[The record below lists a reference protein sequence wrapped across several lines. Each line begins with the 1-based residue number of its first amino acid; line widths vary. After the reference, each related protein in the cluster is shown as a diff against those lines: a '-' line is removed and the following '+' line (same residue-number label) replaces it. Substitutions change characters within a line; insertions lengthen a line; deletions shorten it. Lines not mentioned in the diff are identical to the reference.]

1 MIKEIQKRPFVRPL
15 LLWITGILLQ
25 PWLPLERWS
34 FILLLLPIGILFY
47 VFTHTKGQMD
57 LAYHACWVW
66 GTIFVA
72 LLFFLAVQATFYT
85 QQKGYLFAFNI
96 PGQESLG
103 LLKNRLLASF
113 DQLALSEKERSVLQ
127 TVTFGY
133 KQELAWETRQQFSMT
148 GVAHILAVSGF
159 HVAIVCS
166 FLSWLL
172 FFLPASGWGN
182 RIRYI
187 VTILFLWIF
196 VILTGLSPSAVR
208 AGIMLSL
215 YLTGKQLRRRADGYN
230 TWAAAAFLMLVY
242 NPWYLFDIGFQL
254 SYLAVLSIQLFV
266 PVYTRW
272 EIRNPLV
279 AIPWNWMILSLAA
292 QTGVT
297 FLCLYYFGYFPLL
310 FLLTNIPLTFLV
322 TLLIPVTFLWLF
334 LPSWL
339 PGYGWLTGI
348 VEGLCHS
355 MTWVVEAF
363 SRIPHSTLI
372 IRFDKVLLLLSYA
385 GLFIVYKK

>member
-25 PWLPLERWS
+25 TWLPLERWS

-57 LAYHACWVW
+57 LAYHARWVW

-72 LLFFLAVQATFYT
+72 LLFFLAVQATFYI

-172 FFLPASGWGN
+172 FFLPASG
-182 RIRYI
+182 
-187 VTILFLWIF
+187 
-196 VILTGLSPSAVR
+196 
-208 AGIMLSL
+208 
-215 YLTGKQLRRRADGYN
+215 
-230 TWAAAAFLMLVY
+230 
-242 NPWYLFDIGFQL
+242 
-254 SYLAVLSIQLFV
+254 
-266 PVYTRW
+266 
-272 EIRNPLV
+272 
-279 AIPWNWMILSLAA
+279 
-292 QTGVT
+292 
-297 FLCLYYFGYFPLL
+297 
-310 FLLTNIPLTFLV
+310 
-322 TLLIPVTFLWLF
+322 
-334 LPSWL
+334 
-339 PGYGWLTGI
+339 
-348 VEGLCHS
+348 
-355 MTWVVEAF
+355 
-363 SRIPHSTLI
+363 
-372 IRFDKVLLLLSYA
+372 
-385 GLFIVYKK
+385 